1 MLGMG
6 NHGQATAWEKYLSK
20 RHPAGEARQAFE
32 HEVRAI
38 TAAAQLIAS
47 VEELRNSMNVSKS
60 QVARRLGKQLSAIS
74 RSLTSDDSNPTVVT
88 LLEMLDAMG
97 VKVEVT
103 VGPRTSL
110 GEPLLDVHIATR
122 KTLARA

>member
-1 MLGMG
+1 MFAMG
-6 NHGQATAWEKYLSK
+6 DHGRTPAWEKYLSK
-20 RHPAGEARQAFE
+20 RHPAGNAREAFD

-47 VEELRNSMNVSKS
+47 VEELRTSMNLSKS
-60 QVARRLGKQLSAIS
+60 EVARRLGKQLSAIS
-74 RSLTSDDSNPTVVT
+74 RSLTSEDSNPTVVT

-103 VGPRTSL
+103 VGPRMSRR
-110 GEPLLDVHIATR
+110 EPLLDVRIAPP
-122 KTLARA
+122 KELAKA

>member
-1 MLGMG
+1 MGGMG
-6 NHGQATAWEKYLSK
+6 DRVRASAWEKYLSK
-20 RHPAGEARQAFE
+20 RHPAGKARESFD

-47 VEELRNSMNVSKS
+47 VEELRTSMNVSKS
-60 QVARRLGKQLSAIS
+60 DVARRLGKQLSAIS

-97 VKVEVT
+97 VTIDIT
-103 VGPRTSL
+103 VGPRKSAR
-110 GEPLLDVHIATR
+110 EPLLDVHISSPR
-122 KTLARA
+122 KLAKV

>member
-1 MLGMG
+1 MLAMG
-6 NHGQATAWEKYLSK
+6 NHGQATVWEKYLSK

-47 VEELRNSMNVSKS
+47 VEELRSSMNVSKS
-60 QVARRLGKQLSAIS
+60 ELARRLGKQLSAIS

-103 VGPRTSL
+103 VGPRMSRR
-110 GEPLLDVHIATR
+110 EPLLDVRIAPP
-122 KTLARA
+122 KELAKA

>member
-1 MLGMG
+1 MLAMG
-6 NHGQATAWEKYLSK
+6 DHGRTSAWEKYLLK
-20 RHPAGEARQAFE
+20 RHPAGNAREAFD

-47 VEELRNSMNVSKS
+47 VEELRTSMNMSKS
-60 QVARRLGKQLSAIS
+60 EVARRLGKQLSAIS
-74 RSLTSDDSNPTVVT
+74 RSLTSEDSNPTVVT

-103 VGPRTSL
+103 VGPRMSRR
-110 GEPLLDVHIATR
+110 EPLLDVRIAPP
-122 KTLARA
+122 KELAKA

>member
-1 MLGMG
+1 MG
-6 NHGQATAWEKYLSK
+6 DRGRASAWEKYLSK
-20 RHPAGEARQAFE
+20 RHPAGQAREAFD

-47 VEELRNSMNVSKS
+47 VEELRTSMNVSKS
-60 QVARRLGKQLSAIS
+60 DVARRLGKQLSAIS

-97 VKVEVT
+97 VTVDVT
-103 VGPRTSL
+103 VGPRKSAR
-110 GEPLLDVHIATR
+110 EPLLDVHIASPR
-122 KTLARA
+122 KLAKV